1 MRRPRRW
8 WAAALAGVA
17 ALIAAP
23 AAPASVVALQD
34 DRLPNHS
41 GAELGER
48 LDLLAGTG
56 TRVTRVDVLW
66 DQVAPTRPAAPRD
79 PDDPAYRWD
88 RYDEI
93 VRGLQAR
100 GIGVILSYYRTPP
113 WGSASGRVQAA
124 PRPAEAAAFAGAMAR
139 RYSGRHPGPDGR
151 PLPRVRRF
159 EIWNEPNIDYFWS
172 PQCRRAANGGFAPV
186 AAYRYA
192 ALASAAVRE
201 IRRAQPDAVVIGGV
215 AGPAGG
221 VDERR
226 KRCRTGTESVSPV
239 TMVNRLRAERVAID
253 AWSQHLYPIGSPSQA
268 VFFPSWRTLPQLQR
282 ALDRLRPGLPIYVT
296 ETGYHTSYNRFHRYF
311 VSERQQ
317 AEWLE
322 ETFVMARR
330 NPRVALTVWFNLQD
344 NPSWTGG
351 LLRGDLSRKP
361 AWETY
366 ARLARAQTPA
376 AEWLP

>member
-1 MRRPRRW
+1 VVVV
-8 WAAALAGVA
+8 ASALL
-17 ALIAAP
+17 ALAAP
-23 AAPASVVALQD
+23 ATGSVVALQD

-41 GAELGER
+41 GPELEAR
-48 LDLLAGTG
+48 LDMLAASG

-66 DQVAPTRPAAPRD
+66 DQVAPSRPADPRD

-93 VRGLQAR
+93 LRGLTAR
-100 GIGVILSYYRTPP
+100 GIGVVLSYYRTPP
-113 WGSASGRVQAA
+113 WGSAGGRPQAA

-139 RYSGRHPGPDGR
+139 RYSGRHTAGGR
-151 PLPRVRRF
+151 VLPRVRRF
-159 EIWNEPNIDYFWS
+159 EIWNEPNIDQFWS

-192 ALASAAVRE
+192 ALAHAAVRE
-201 IRRAQPDAVVIGGV
+201 IRRSQPDAIIIGGV

-221 VDERR
+221 VTERR
-226 KRCRTGTESVSPV
+226 KNCRTGTESVSPV
-239 TMVNRLRAERVAID
+239 TMVARLRAERVAID
-253 AWSQHLYPIGSPSQA
+253 AWSQHLYPIGSPGEA

-282 ALDRLRPGLPIYVT
+282 ALDRLRPGLPVYVT

-317 AEWLE
+317 ADWLE
-322 ETFVMARR
+322 ETFLMARR

-361 AWETY
+361 AWDAY
-366 ARLARAQTPA
+366 ARLARAETPP